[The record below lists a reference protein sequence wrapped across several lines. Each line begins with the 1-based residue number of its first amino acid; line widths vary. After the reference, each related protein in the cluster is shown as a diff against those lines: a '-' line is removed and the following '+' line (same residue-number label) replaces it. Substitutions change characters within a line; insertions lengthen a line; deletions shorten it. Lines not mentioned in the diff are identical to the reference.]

1 MKASLA
7 TFEWQQQESP
17 GNHAQAPACVE
28 VQELQRLPARVLGK
42 VSFNACLGEAARHSG
57 KDDCDLAQLIR
68 VSPGYMS
75 KLMRAAFALWAS
87 RLVDFMRVTHSHAPL
102 QWIAHQVGC
111 DVVPMRRI
119 APARR

>member
-1 MKASLA
+1 MDASLS
-7 TFEWQQQESP
+7 TFEWKQQESP
-17 GNHAQAPACVE
+17 GNHAQAAACVE

-42 VSFNACLGEAARHSG
+42 VSFVACLGEAARHSG
-57 KDDCDLAQLIR
+57 KDDCDIAELIR

-75 KLMRAAFALWAS
+75 KFMRAVGALWAA

-111 DVVPMRRI
+111 DVVPR
-119 APARR
+119 ARAALQR